1 VVITG
6 RAEQLVYLVK
16 DDVLPVRL
24 TTEPRPTGSAAS
36 VLPDM
41 ELMLKDY
48 YRLRKWDENG
58 APTKE
63 ALLPNN

>member
-1 VVITG
+1 
-6 RAEQLVYLVK
+6 
-16 DDVLPVRL
+16 
-24 TTEPRPTGSAAS
+24 

-58 APTKE
+58 VPTKE
-63 ALLPNN
+63 ALLPEA